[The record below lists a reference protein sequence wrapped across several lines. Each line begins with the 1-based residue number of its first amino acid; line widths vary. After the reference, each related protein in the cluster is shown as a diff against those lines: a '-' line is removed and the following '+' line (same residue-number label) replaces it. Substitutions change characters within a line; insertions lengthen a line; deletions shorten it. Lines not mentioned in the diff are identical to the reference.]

1 MQEKES
7 NKGMKILIIILL
19 VIIIGL
25 VGYIF
30 IGNNKKD
37 DSKKIDESQSSYVKP
52 ETPTDRSKNV
62 TMPGWVSF
70 TIPANTKTI
79 THGFEFHN
87 PDKNYWYEDEIS
99 IKGNKI
105 ENLVVDS
112 GNKVDLNHYLG
123 SANIDGK
130 VKKVLSYDKKY
141 FSIINTDD
149 VYKVEGIGYFKGKKS
164 IKVETSSGEKVNI
177 DMKCHSNC
185 FYMSFGLYLSKGDEL
200 LYQSSLVSPGK
211 YIQKMEMNRS
221 LKPGT
226 YKAYVLCQ
234 PYKSDKKTETNR
246 GKIEIT
252 LTVK

>member
-1 MQEKES
+1 MKEEKS

-19 VIIIGL
+19 IIVIGL
-25 VGYIF
+25 AGYIF
-30 IGNNKKD
+30 LGKDKKD
-37 DSKKIDESQSSYVKP
+37 DSKKIDDTQSSYVKP
-52 ETPTDRSKNV
+52 ERPTDRSKNV

-79 THGFEFHN
+79 TQGFEFHN

-99 IKGNKI
+99 IKGNRI

-112 GNKVDLNHYLG
+112 GNKVDLNYYLG

-130 VKKVLSYDKKY
+130 VKKVLSYDKKC
-141 FSIINTDD
+141 FSITNKDD
-149 VYKVEGIGYFKGKKS
+149 VYKVEGIDYFKGKKS
-164 IKVETSSGEKVNI
+164 IKVETTAGNKVNI
-177 DMKCHSNC
+177 NVKCHSNC
-185 FYMSFGLYLSKGDEL
+185 FYMSFGLYLSKDNEL
-200 LYQSSLVSPGK
+200 LYQSGLVSPGK
-211 YIQKMEMNRS
+211 YIQKMNMKRS